1 MKIDEQNMTTVA
13 YTKYHKLVVNRTWCK
28 WCTNWLIHILFEKFV
43 QQSFTA
49 RAKNTREQTA
59 NIYTEPRNTS
69 NVRLVEIKKMN
80 VVVASLWKRTET
92 AQGSNWFKLGF
103 LHVHTKPMQY
113 NTRKILGVSFELRR
127 GKVQAMHICHC
138 RSQTFQNIRIPLCFS
153 SCH

>member
-1 MKIDEQNMTTVA
+1 M
-13 YTKYHKLVVNRTWCK
+13 
-28 WCTNWLIHILFEKFV
+28 FEKFV

-92 AQGSNWFKLGF
+92 AQGSN
-103 LHVHTKPMQY
+103 
-113 NTRKILGVSFELRR
+113 
-127 GKVQAMHICHC
+127 
-138 RSQTFQNIRIPLCFS
+138 
-153 SCH
+153 